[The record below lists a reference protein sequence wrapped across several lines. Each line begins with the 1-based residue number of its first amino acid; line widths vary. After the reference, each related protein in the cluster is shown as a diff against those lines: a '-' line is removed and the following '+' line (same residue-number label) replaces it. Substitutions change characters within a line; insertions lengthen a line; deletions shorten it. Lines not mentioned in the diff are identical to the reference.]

1 MYEVSWQTYVQ
12 VDDNILT
19 FFPAAHPHPEIP
31 RVPPSPPPPISGDEI
46 HCPLE
51 AKGPDSL
58 RAMGKIEF
66 YEIVGV

>member
-31 RVPPSPPPPISGDEI
+31 RVPPPPPPPSPGMRYTV
-46 HCPLE
+46 LE

>member
-31 RVPPSPPPPISGDEI
+31 RVPPPPPSPGMRYTV
-46 HCPLE
+46 LE

-58 RAMGKIEF
+58 RAMGKIEV